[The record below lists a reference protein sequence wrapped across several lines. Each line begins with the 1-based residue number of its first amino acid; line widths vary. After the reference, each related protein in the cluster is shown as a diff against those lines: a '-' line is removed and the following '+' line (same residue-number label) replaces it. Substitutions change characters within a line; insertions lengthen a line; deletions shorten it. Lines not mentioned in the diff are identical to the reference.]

1 MPNSAKLESRIG
13 YDFKRGSLLARALT
27 HRSYSDTNNERL
39 EFLGDAIL
47 NYVIAL
53 ALYDRFEG
61 ADEGELSRLRA
72 GLVKQPTLAE
82 VARDIDLGGFII
94 MGGGELR
101 SHGFEKDSILSDTL
115 EAIFGAILLDSG
127 PDAASQCVLR
137 LFESRLGNLSLADI
151 GKDAKSMLQEFLQSL
166 GEPLPEYALLDVI
179 GKPPNQKFEVACRAG
194 GLENPVLARG
204 STRRQAE
211 QTAAEIALA
220 RLEADS

>member
-13 YDFKRGSLLARALT
+13 YDFKRGSLLAQALT

-47 NYVIAL
+47 NYIIAL
-53 ALYDRFEG
+53 ALYDQFED
-61 ADEGELSRLRA
+61 ADEGELSRLRSS
-72 GLVKQPTLAE
+72 LVKQPTLAD

-94 MGGGELR
+94 MGSGEL
-101 SHGFEKDSILSDTL
+101 SSGGFEKDSILSDTL

-137 LFESRLGNLSLADI
+137 LFASRLGNLSLADI
-151 GKDAKSMLQEFLQSL
+151 GKDAKSRLQEFLQSV

-179 GKPPNQKFEVACRAG
+179 GKPPNQKFEVACRSG
-194 GLENPVLARG
+194 RLEKPVLARG
-204 STRRQAE
+204 SSRRQAE
-211 QTAAEIALA
+211 QAAAEIALA
-220 RLEADS
+220 RLGADS